1 MIRTVTDALENAN
14 SVNLGSWCNMRRV
27 VRSGV
32 GRYSRENLCHGRITT
47 GGKWGVVVFEEAR
60 VAQLQGSLGGDEH
73 QSRDRLWLEYE
84 SKPRDRGWGPG
95 RLKARL

>member
-1 MIRTVTDALENAN
+1 MVRTVTDALENAN

-60 VAQLQGSLGGDEH
+60 VAQLQWLGGDEY
-73 QSRDRLWLEYE
+73 QSRDRIWLNT
-84 SKPRDRGWGPG
+84 SQSQGIGAG
-95 RLKARL
+95 RHGARL